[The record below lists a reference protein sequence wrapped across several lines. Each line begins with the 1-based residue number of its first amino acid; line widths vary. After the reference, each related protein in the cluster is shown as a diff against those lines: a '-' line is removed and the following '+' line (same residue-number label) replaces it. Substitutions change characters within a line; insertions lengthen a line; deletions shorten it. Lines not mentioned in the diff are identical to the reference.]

1 MQKILFLDFDG
12 TIITSNISEYILET
26 YTDERWL
33 YYHNLLVEKKMS
45 QVDVAIGQHSLI
57 RTPFQT
63 ILKDIDSKIL
73 VRDNFI
79 NLITFAKQNSI
90 SLQIVSGGMDFV
102 IKYILEKLG
111 IHDIE
116 ITSIQLNQRED
127 FSLEVLFPK
136 NFDEKIEDFK
146 LDRVLFY
153 KKQGYYIYYIGDSF
167 SDFDA
172 CLEANMIF
180 SVKSTSLSDFC
191 KERGLQYLDF
201 SDFNEIIN
209 YLENN

>member
-1 MQKILFLDFDG
+1 MQKIIFVDFDG

-57 RTPFQT
+57 KTPFQT
-63 ILKDIDSKIL
+63 ILKDVDTKIL

-102 IKYILEKLG
+102 IKHILEKLG
-111 IHDIE
+111 LHDIN

-127 FSLEVLFPK
+127 SSVEVNFPK
-136 NFDEKIEDFK
+136 NFDEKLKI
-146 LDRVLFY
+146 L
-153 KKQGYYIYYIGDSF
+153 
-167 SDFDA
+167 
-172 CLEANMIF
+172 N
-180 SVKSTSLSDFC
+180 
-191 KERGLQYLDF
+191 
-201 SDFNEIIN
+201 
-209 YLENN
+209 